1 MRIAISPGDAQ
12 PASTRH
18 KVTGFHMVPAQYQP
32 LIDRAAAQYGV
43 PADHLARMLRR
54 ESGFRPEVIDGRTVS
69 SAGAQ
74 GIAQFMPGTAKEQGV
89 DPLNPESA
97 IPGAARYLAQL
108 QKQFG
113 GNLEHATAAYNW
125 GPGNLQKWLAAGG
138 DPTGMPAETQAYLK
152 AVMQGG
158 QAPAGT
164 PQAAPS
170 APGAPMALTGAAP
183 AGGLPGGL
191 LAALGQQQQ
200 QGGMNQA
207 AQGLLAMNAA
217 PKVAQLEAPPPP
229 QPYRPRVD
237 LTRLQQM
244 LRQG

>member
-1 MRIAISPGDAQ
+1 
-12 PASTRH
+12 
-18 KVTGFHMVPAQYQP
+18 MVPAQYQP

-138 DPTGMPAETQAYLK
+138 DQSRMPAETQAYLK

-158 QAPAGT
+158 QAPAGAS
-164 PQAAPS
+164 PVAPS
-170 APGAPMALTGAAP
+170 APGAPMAPQGAAP
-183 AGGLPGGL
+183 AGGLLNGSQTGLPPGL

-237 LTRLQQM
+237 LSRLQQM
-244 LRQG
+244 LRQA